1 MTSPSS
7 ARHKR
12 GRTAVYNS
20 RILSSHF
27 AARILLGILV
37 LCHGFPAHSQDLASL
52 EDKFAEKIISVTGP
66 GPLSLEVEN
75 HSSLNQAE
83 VEAVQ
88 RGLVAGLANFGG
100 RVVNG
105 DPAAAAV
112 RVSLSEDLRNYVW
125 IAEIRPGA
133 SDSSVAIISTPR
145 LKMNVSPLEGG
156 SLAIRK
162 TLLWSSQDQ
171 ILDVAEIA
179 ANPARVVVLYPEQ
192 VTIYQSQGGK
202 WQAEQ
207 SVAVAHSQPWPRD
220 LRGRLAPRKDR
231 LFDAYLPGV
240 FCQSTSSLPLGVTC
254 RQSDDPWPLGGEQ
267 LPLSGFFAP
276 AKNYFTGALSPGIG
290 TQRSAPAFYSA
301 AAAPRSPVPLWLFAA
316 VDGSVH
322 LLDGTADQTTISGWG
337 SDIASVRS
345 GCGSGWQVLASSPNG
360 ADDAVRAFEIRD
372 RETVP
377 ATQPVSLSGSVSA
390 LWPASDGT
398 SAIAVSHNREMG
410 TYEAYRLT
418 ITCGQ

>member
-1 MTSPSS
+1 MRTKL
-7 ARHKR
+7 RR
-12 GRTAVYNS
+12 GRSAVYNS
-20 RILSSHF
+20 RILSFHF
-27 AARILLGILV
+27 AARVLLGVLV
-37 LCHGFPAHSQDLASL
+37 MCHGIPANSEDLAPL

-66 GPLSLEVEN
+66 GLLSLEVAN

-88 RGLVAGLANFGG
+88 RGLITSLASFGG

-112 RVSLSEDLRNYVW
+112 RISLSEDLKNYVW
-125 IAEIRPGA
+125 IAEIKQGA
-133 SDSSVAIISTPR
+133 GEPSVAMISMPR
-145 LKMNVSPLEGG
+145 LKLNVSPLEGG
-156 SLAIRK
+156 SLVIRK

-179 ANPARVVVLYPEQ
+179 GNPARTVVLYPEQ
-192 VTIYQSQGGK
+192 ITLYQSQGGK

-207 SVAVAHSQPWPRD
+207 SVPVAHSQPWPRD

-231 LFDAYLPGV
+231 LFDAYLPGA
-240 FCQSTSSLPLGVTC
+240 FCQSTSGLPLGVTC
-254 RQSDDPWPLGGEQ
+254 RQSDDPWPLAGEQ
-267 LPLSGFFAP
+267 FPLSGFFTP

-290 TQRSAPAFYSA
+290 AQRSLPAFYSA
-301 AAAPRSPVPLWLFAA
+301 AVVPRTPAPLWLFAA
-316 VDGSVH
+316 VDGNVH
-322 LLDGTADQTTISGWG
+322 LLDGTTDQSAILRWG
-337 SDIASVRS
+337 SDIASIHS

-372 RETVP
+372 REAVP
-377 ATQPVSLSGSVSA
+377 ATQPLALGGSVSA
-390 LWPASDGT
+390 LWTAFDPT
-398 SAIAVSHNREMG
+398 SAIAVLHSRETG
-410 TYEAYRLT
+410 TYEVYRLT